1 MERQDIYQV
10 FDVNNIFDYSDIDD
24 TDRMN
29 MNSFFK
35 SNYGFYFKDANSKL
49 FSNILKV
56 AVMATSKVTDIIV
69 FVGRNVLANKDKY
82 SSEVIYL

>member
-1 MERQDIYQV
+1 MERQDIYKV

-35 SNYGFYFKDANSKL
+35 SNYGFYFKDVNSKL

-56 AVMATSKVTDIIV
+56 AVMATSKTNDIII

>member
-1 MERQDIYQV
+1 MEKQDIYKV
-10 FDVNNIFDYSDIDD
+10 FDVRNIFDYSDIDE
-24 TDRMN
+24 TDRIN

-56 AVMATSKVTDIIV
+56 AVMATSEVNSIII

-82 SSEVIYL
+82 SN

>member
-10 FDVNNIFDYSDIDD
+10 FDVRHIFDYADIDE
-24 TDRMN
+24 TDRIN

-56 AVMATSKVTDIIV
+56 AVMATSEVNSIII

-82 SSEVIYL
+82 SNEVIYL

>member
-1 MERQDIYQV
+1 MERQDIYKV
-10 FDVNNIFDYSDIDD
+10 FDVNNIFDYSDIEDV
-24 TDRMN
+24 DRVN

-35 SNYGFYFKDANSKL
+35 SNYGFYFKDPNSKL

-56 AVMATSKVTDIIV
+56 AVMATSKVNDIII
-69 FVGRNVLANKDKY
+69 FVGRNVMANKDKY

>member
-1 MERQDIYQV
+1 MEKQNIYQV
-10 FDVNNIFDYSDIDD
+10 FNVNQIFDYSDIED

-35 SNYGFYFKDANSKL
+35 SNYGFYFKDINSDL

-56 AVMATSKVTDIIV
+56 AVMATSKVNDIII
-69 FVGRNVLANKDKY
+69 FVGRNVMANKNKY

>member
-10 FDVNNIFDYSDIDD
+10 FDVSNIFDYSDIDD
-24 TDRMN
+24 TDRIN

-35 SNYGFYFKDANSKL
+35 SNYGFYFKDVNSDL

-56 AVMATSKVTDIIV
+56 AVMATSEVNSIII
-69 FVGRNVLANKDKY
+69 FVGRNVMANKDKY
-82 SSEVIYL
+82 SNEVIYL

>member
-1 MERQDIYQV
+1 MERQDIYKV
-10 FDVNNIFDYSDIDD
+10 FDVNNIFDYSDIDE
-24 TDRMN
+24 TDRVN

-56 AVMATSKVTDIIV
+56 AVMATSKVTDIII
-69 FVGRNVLANKDKY
+69 FVGRNVMANKDKY

>member
-1 MERQDIYQV
+1 MERQDIYKV
-10 FDVNNIFDYSDIDD
+10 FDVNNIFDYSDIED
-24 TDRMN
+24 TDRVN

-35 SNYGFYFKDANSKL
+35 SNYGFYFKDVNSKL

-56 AVMATSKVTDIIV
+56 AVMATSEVNSIII
-69 FVGRNVLANKDKY
+69 FVGRNVMANKDKY

>member
-10 FDVNNIFDYSDIDD
+10 FDVRHIFDYADIDD

-29 MNSFFK
+29 MNKFFQ
-35 SNYGFYFKDANSKL
+35 SNYGFYFKDVNSDL

-56 AVMATSKVTDIIV
+56 AVMATCKVNDIII
-69 FVGRNVLANKDKY
+69 FVGRNVMANKDKY

>member
-24 TDRMN
+24 TDRIN

-35 SNYGFYFKDANSKL
+35 SNYGFYFKDVNSNL

-56 AVMATSKVTDIIV
+56 AVMATSKVNDIII

-82 SSEVIYL
+82 SNEVIYL

>member
-1 MERQDIYQV
+1 MEKQDIYKV
-10 FDVNNIFDYSDIDD
+10 FDVRNIFDYSDIDE
-24 TDRMN
+24 TDRIN

-56 AVMATSKVTDIIV
+56 AVMATSEVNSIII

-82 SSEVIYL
+82 SNEVIYL

>member
-1 MERQDIYQV
+1 MEKQNIYQV
-10 FDVNNIFDYSDIDD
+10 FNVNQIFDYSDIED

-35 SNYGFYFKDANSKL
+35 SNYGFYFKDINSDL

-56 AVMATSKVTDIIV
+56 AVMATSKVTDIII
-69 FVGRNVLANKDKY
+69 FVGRNVMANKNKY
-82 SSEVIYL
+82 SSEVVYL

>member
-1 MERQDIYQV
+1 MERQDIYKV
-10 FDVNNIFDYSDIDD
+10 FDVNNIFDYSDIEDV
-24 TDRMN
+24 DRIN

-56 AVMATSKVTDIIV
+56 AVMATSEVNSIII

>member
-1 MERQDIYQV
+1 MEKQDIYKV
-10 FDVNNIFDYSDIDD
+10 FDVNNIFDYSDIEDV
-24 TDRMN
+24 DRVN

-49 FSNILKV
+49 FSNILQV
-56 AVMATSKVTDIIV
+56 AVMATSKVTDIII
-69 FVGRNVLANKDKY
+69 FVGRNVMANKDKY

>member
-1 MERQDIYQV
+1 MEKQNIYQV
-10 FDVNNIFDYSDIDD
+10 FNVNQIFDYSDIED

-35 SNYGFYFKDANSKL
+35 SNYGFYFKDINSDL

-56 AVMATSKVTDIIV
+56 AVMATSKVTDIII
-69 FVGRNVLANKDKY
+69 FVGRNVMANKDKY
-82 SSEVIYL
+82 SNEVIYL